1 MSKTTTD
8 ASLAIRKDADAIV
21 AAALRLQHELWPELA
36 GSLTTSQLDHMLAD
50 TRFHL
55 DFLASSLWAGEPV
68 LFADYVSWT
77 RVLFEG
83 LGLAADWLSG
93 SIECIATALDEL
105 LTVDDAAVAR
115 SYIESALAPDASE
128 GRPASDSL
136 IDPTSPHSSLA
147 MRYLGAVIGADR
159 HAASQMI
166 LNAAA
171 QGLPVSTIY
180 LEVLQPVQKE
190 LGRLWQTNRIS
201 VAQEHFATAVTQMV
215 MSQLYSYIFSTR
227 KRGQVL
233 VAACVGG
240 ELHEIGMRMVA
251 DFFEMHGWDTHYLG
265 SNTPAKD
272 IVETLALT
280 RADVLAL
287 SATMGTHIPEVASVI
302 EAVRSDPRTRDT
314 KIIVGGYPFALA
326 PELWR
331 RVDAD
336 GTAVDAEAA
345 LDLAHRL
352 VAA

>member
-1 MSKTTTD
+1 MPQAAISTST
-8 ASLAIRKDADAIV
+8 AIRHNADAIV
-21 AAALRLQHELWPELA
+21 AAAIRLQHAAWPELA
-36 GSLTTSQLDHMLAD
+36 STLTASQFEHMLAD

-77 RVLFEG
+77 RVLFEN
-83 LGLAADWLSG
+83 LGLPAEWISG
-93 SIECIATALDEL
+93 SIECIAMALEEL
-105 LTVDDAAVAR
+105 LSADDAALAR
-115 SYIESALAPDASE
+115 SYIAAALARDDSE
-128 GRPASDSL
+128 GQRASDSL
-136 IDPTSPHSSLA
+136 IDPGSPHSGLA
-147 MRYLGAVIGADR
+147 MRYLGAVVGADR
-159 HAASQMI
+159 RAASQMI
-166 LNAAA
+166 LDAAA
-171 QGLPVSTIY
+171 QGLSVATIY

-215 MSQLYSYIFSTR
+215 MSQLYSYIFSTT
-227 KRGQVL
+227 KRGQTM

-287 SATMGTHIPEVASVI
+287 SATMGTHIPETASVI
-302 EAVRSDPRTRDT
+302 EAVRADPRTRNT
-314 KIIVGGYPFALA
+314 KIIVGGYPFTLA
-326 PELWR
+326 PDLWK
-331 RVDAD
+331 RVNAD
-336 GTAVDAEAA
+336 GTASDAEAA
-345 LDLAHRL
+345 LNLAHRL